1 MAMTRLAKFTIL
13 TAVSLSLV
21 LGTSLAQ
28 AATLNRL
35 ASQFRHVTS
44 GGEDFT
50 SSTPS
55 GTPATI
61 YTKTVFVPD
70 DAVLYISLHAT
81 GDTHTG
87 AASWLLCQVDG
98 SNCLP
103 GFTSAIGSSFPGWIA
118 VQRHSSTE
126 DLHDNTVTYSWCKQ
140 VPFGFHTVV
149 LKLASSTSGDSVFLE
164 GENYTID
171 YEENAGHC
179 TLGSP

>member
-1 MAMTRLAKFTIL
+1 MTRLAKLTIL

-21 LGTSLAQ
+21 LGMSMAQ

-35 ASQFRHVTS
+35 AAQFRHVTV

-50 SSTPS
+50 TLLP
-55 GTPATI
+55 TVAPAATNTTI

-70 DAVLYISLHAT
+70 DAVLYIRLYAT

-87 AASWLLCQVDG
+87 AASELLCLVDG
-98 SNCLP
+98 VSCLP
-103 GFTSAIGSSFPGWIA
+103 GTTSASGISGWVV
-118 VQRHSSTE
+118 VQRHLATE
-126 DLHDNTVTYSWCKQ
+126 DLHDNSVTYGWCKQ
-140 VPFGFHTVV
+140 VPLGFHTVT
-149 LKLASSTSGDSVFLE
+149 LKLASSISGDSVFLE

-171 YEENAGHC
+171 FEENAGHC